1 MRRAAH
7 AQRVEHAAQ
16 PEADTDGENGENERH
31 EDGGGGGRGQ
41 APGGEEGAG
50 GAAMSVASHLGK
62 RSAVVGGAADGECGG
77 GTAGTAREREADRIE
92 RGSGGEEETQ
102 ADDAHITT
110 TSMREVAECRQ
121 RAGGSADTP
130 IRSVLAGSSGGGGDG
145 RRTRSATTAEKAEE
159 GRKCHSSQHAH
170 ANAELTDA

>member
-1 MRRAAH
+1 
-7 AQRVEHAAQ
+7 
-16 PEADTDGENGENERH
+16 
-31 EDGGGGGRGQ
+31 
-41 APGGEEGAG
+41 
-50 GAAMSVASHLGK
+50 MSVASHLGK

-159 GRKCHSSQHAH
+159 GRKCHQQPACPRKCRTYRRVTR
-170 ANAELTDA
+170 NQGKQLTEQTERPAARL